1 MSDSSHPV
9 LRDALVRERVA
20 LWRALAAGSLVSLS
34 GVGLA
39 GTSAWLIVRA
49 AQRPAILSL
58 TVPMGLVQLFAL
70 SKAAGRYAERV
81 QTHRAV
87 LGVMGHLRER
97 VAQLL
102 EPLIPA
108 GLGPRSANVVDV
120 VLRDVERVQD
130 LLTVVAGPL
139 LTSVIA
145 GLVTV
150 MITGFVAPWTAL
162 SLGAALFIGAVL
174 LPSVAQRLGERCES
188 TTDRVRS
195 QMVAFFDDVAQS
207 GEEFI
212 MTDASLGLDHRLE
225 ALEREFDRAQNRR
238 HAITGLVDG
247 LNTLVAGGAAMA
259 AFGFTVLAVH
269 QGHVSQALIAVPALL
284 SVAALELVGG
294 VSPALVGL
302 GGDRAALA
310 RIESMRDVALPVNE
324 PEAAGRTIK
333 SNSSVSVHDVSQS
346 FADLS
351 VLRDVSFALSPG
363 DVVVLSGRSG
373 GGKTTLARLLARF
386 LDPTQGSIDLDD
398 TAYRSLLSSQVR
410 AHVGFVDDAP
420 HVFLTTLE
428 ANLRIAKPDATQE
441 ELLDACRGAGL
452 RSLLESL
459 PNGLA
464 TELGGPTTGLS
475 GGERRRL
482 GIARELL
489 ASHPVVIFDE
499 PTEGLDENAAQ
510 FVLGQI
516 RDRYDLGVVFVI
528 SHRILN
534 GLGTTRRFEL
544 HDGSVTEEDLESLAT

>member
-1 MSDSSHPV
+1 

-34 GVGLA
+34 SVGLA

-70 SKAAGRYAERV
+70 SKAAGRYVERV

-97 VAQLL
+97 VACLL

-108 GLGPRSANVVDV
+108 GLGPRSADVVDV

-162 SLGAALFIGAVL
+162 SLTAALLIGAVL
-174 LPSVAQRLGERCES
+174 LPGVAQRLGANCES
-188 TTDRVRS
+188 TMDRVRS
-195 QMVAFFDDVAQS
+195 QMVTFFDDVAQS

-212 MTDASLGLDHRLE
+212 MTGASLGLDRRLE
-225 ALEREFDRAQNRR
+225 AFEREFDQAQNRR

-247 LNTLVAGGAAMA
+247 LNTLIAGGAVMA

-269 QGHVSQALIAVPALL
+269 RGNVSQALIAVPVLL
-284 SVAALELVGG
+284 SVAALELVGA
-294 VSPALVGL
+294 VTPALVGL
-302 GGDRAALA
+302 GGDRAALS
-310 RIESMRDVALPVNE
+310 RIESLRESSLPVSE
-324 PEAAGRTIK
+324 PVIAGRTID
-333 SNSSVSVHDVSQS
+333 SNSSVTLHDVSHK
-346 FADLS
+346 FDDLR
-351 VLRDVSFALSPG
+351 VLRDVAFRLSPG

-386 LDPTQGSIDLDD
+386 LDPSQGSIDLDD

-410 AHVGFVDDAP
+410 SHVGFVDDAP
-420 HVFLTTLE
+420 HVFSTTLE
-428 ANLRIAKPDATQE
+428 ANLRIARPSATQE
-441 ELLDACRGAGL
+441 ELLEACRGAGL

-459 PNGLA
+459 PEGLA

-489 ASHPVVIFDE
+489 VNHPVVVFDE
-499 PTEGLDENAAQ
+499 PTEGLDEDSAE
-510 FVLGQI
+510 FVLGRI
-516 RDRYDLGVVFVI
+516 RDRYHLGVVLII
-528 SHRILN
+528 SHRIPN
-534 GLGTTRRFEL
+534 GLCATRRLEL
-544 HDGSVTEEDLESLAT
+544 NEGSVTEEDFESLAN